1 MVLLLHRTIC
11 AWGNGFFLAAGCTLE
26 ESGTC
31 NLAKK
36 LFVISF
42 VLIAIGTFCVVMGW
56 RAPDKMPV
64 KINVVGPS
72 EEMVEKAVKNYF
84 ENLPMEQKYKI
95 LSSRN

>member
-1 MVLLLHRTIC
+1 
-11 AWGNGFFLAAGCTLE
+11 
-26 ESGTC
+26 
-31 NLAKK
+31 
-36 LFVISF
+36 
-42 VLIAIGTFCVVMGW
+42 
-56 RAPDKMPV
+56 MPV